1 MALDQACV
9 DLVNKA
15 VANQGS
21 VLGDVHFE
29 QGDKFTHVHP
39 DTNWESQVTHA
50 EEIGLGTRQY
60 ELVAVE

>member
-1 MALDQACV
+1 V

-21 VLGDVHFE
+21 ILADVHFE

-39 DTNWESQVTHA
+39 DTHWESQVAHA

-60 ELVAVE
+60 EMVVVE